1 MADICFATEL
11 VMPDRWTPA
20 SEKSS
25 LSCNDPSQTLI
36 SEVNHGNDAS
46 CRYTLL
52 LICPLLLISDDIL
65 YRQSAVDIHMVSTPV
80 LSSKPSFVASQQLN
94 ICKQTCANKYVQ
106 INICKQ
112 TCANKYVQI
121 NIYKQTCANKY
132 VQINICKQTC
142 ANKYVQINVCK
153 QT

>member
-11 VMPDRWTPA
+11 VMPDRLTPA

-80 LSSKPSFVASQQLN
+80 LSSKPSFVASQQTN
-94 ICKQTCANKYVQ
+94 MCKQICANKHMQ
-106 INICKQ
+106 TNMCKQ
-112 TCANKYVQI
+112 ICANKHM
-121 NIYKQTCANKY
+121 QTNM
-132 VQINICKQTC
+132 CKQ
-142 ANKYVQINVCK
+142 NMCK
-153 QT
+153 